1 MHGQRSPD
9 TQGRNAARREAAA
22 AKCTS
27 LSTWALQ
34 QVGGDRGTPSV
45 MPTRRLFMTLAV
57 RRPAAVLG
65 LIKRGSKEGFRTNQ
79 EPQPKSAFAD
89 LSNVVDEQEN
99 ADGSLT
105 STPEDAERHFGFVA
119 WRTPEQQKHR

>member
-1 MHGQRSPD
+1 MHAQRSQD
-9 TQGRNAARREAAA
+9 TRGRNAPRREALA

-27 LSTWALQ
+27 PSTWRCSKSA
-34 QVGGDRGTPSV
+34 V
-45 MPTRRLFMTLAV
+45 FMTRAV
-57 RRPAAVLG
+57 RKPTAVLG
-65 LIKRGSKEGFRTNQ
+65 LVKRGSKEGFRTNQ

-105 STPEDAERHFGFVA
+105 PTPEEAERHFGFAA
-119 WRTPEQQKHR
+119 WL